1 MIQISKSE
9 ARMVRKMFPNIHMKR
24 TVNKY
29 YAEERPQLLQ
39 FLKRPIG
46 KDVKRAC

>member
-1 MIQISKSE
+1 MIQISKDE
-9 ARMVRKMFPNIHMKR
+9 ARMIRKQFPNIHMKR

-39 FLKRPIG
+39 FLKRSTG
-46 KDVKRAC
+46 KDVKASC